1 MLNKIIDIFCKLMFF
16 LFQGDK
22 RGLLGL
28 GSGNSIS
35 IICLAYNMKSG
46 KKKNLLFWIKS
57 QIKGM
62 SILF

>member
-1 MLNKIIDIFCKLMFF
+1 MFF